1 MKMKYVYILLVIVV
15 VALIVLAK
23 NNSTQQST
31 DPAVLGA
38 LDTFAQCLG
47 DAGATFYGA
56 YWCPH
61 CQEQKR
67 MFENSTKLPYVEC
80 STPDG
85 NAQTAICI
93 EKGIE
98 SYPTWILEDGTRLG
112 GVQQLDTL
120 AESTGCELPQS

>member
-1 MKMKYVYILLVIVV
+1 MKMKYVYVLLVIVV
-15 VALIVLAK
+15 IGLIVLAK
-23 NNSTQQST
+23 NNSTRVT
-31 DPAVLGA
+31 DDPAYFSA

-47 DAGATFYGA
+47 DAGAKFYGA

-67 MFENSTKLPYVEC
+67 MFENSKQLPYVEC

-85 NAQTAICI
+85 NGRTQICV
-93 EKGIE
+93 EMEIE

-120 AESTGCELPQS
+120 AENTGCQLQG